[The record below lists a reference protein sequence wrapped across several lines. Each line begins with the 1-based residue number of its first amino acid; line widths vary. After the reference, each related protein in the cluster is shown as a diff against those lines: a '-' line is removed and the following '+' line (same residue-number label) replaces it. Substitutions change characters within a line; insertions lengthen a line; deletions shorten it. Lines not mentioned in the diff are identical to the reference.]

1 MTEGPG
7 RSNLKGCCHMSETS
21 SVNVSK
27 IRSFADTAQGAR
39 PAAPEGAERGEV
51 PDLLHSRVF

>member
-27 IRSFADTAQGAR
+27 IRSFADTAQGVC
-39 PAAPEGAERGEV
+39 PAAPEGAVLRKV